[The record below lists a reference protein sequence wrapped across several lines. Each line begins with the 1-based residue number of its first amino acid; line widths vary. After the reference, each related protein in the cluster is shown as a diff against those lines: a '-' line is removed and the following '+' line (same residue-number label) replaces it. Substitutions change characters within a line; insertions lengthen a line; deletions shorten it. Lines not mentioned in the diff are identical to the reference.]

1 MGEPPRQKSY
11 DTVMFCH
18 IWFICSLSWEK
29 WAGFFVVGRVKAE
42 MDWTV
47 TTDIQRVDGRISRKR
62 KNTSP
67 FRLSQ

>member
-29 WAGFFVVGRVKAE
+29 WAGFFVVGRVKAG